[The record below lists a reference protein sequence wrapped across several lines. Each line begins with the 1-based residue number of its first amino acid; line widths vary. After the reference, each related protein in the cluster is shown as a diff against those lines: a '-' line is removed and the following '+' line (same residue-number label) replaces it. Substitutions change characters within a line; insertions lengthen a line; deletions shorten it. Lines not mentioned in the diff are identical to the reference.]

1 MLTIYWLCFA
11 VGGVFVLLAVL
22 SGIDGIDFGDSEFES
37 PDFDFNIDQDIEVI
51 DVKERSRLSL
61 FSPRRTSR
69 NGMFSFVKSLKF
81 WTFGICFFGLTGLVL
96 SNLTMPLP
104 ANLIAIASVTMGLIC
119 GALVAGSLQV
129 LRRQQADSLVRVD
142 DLVGL
147 TGTVEV
153 PFDKDSRG
161 KVQLL
166 IKGSMLHMIAYTD
179 DVKALGKGD
188 QVLVVGT
195 EQNRLWVV
203 SADNARNS

>member
-11 VGGVFVLLAVL
+11 VGGVFVLLAIL
-22 SGIDGIDFGDSEFES
+22 SGMDGADVGEPDFEA
-37 PDFDFNIDQDIEVI
+37 PDFDTNIDQDIEI
-51 DVKERSRLSL
+51 RDMKERSPDRL
-61 FSPRRTSR
+61 FVARRPSR
-69 NGMFSFVKSLKF
+69 NGIFGFVKSLKF

-104 ANLIAIASVTMGLIC
+104 AGLIAIVAVVMGSIC
-119 GALVAGSLQV
+119 GALVSGTLQI
-129 LRRQQADSLVRVD
+129 LRRQQADSLIRVD
-142 DLVGL
+142 DLVGS

-166 IKGSMLHMIAYTD
+166 VKGSMIQMIAYTD
-179 DVKALGKGD
+179 AVQALEKGD
-188 QVLVVGT
+188 PVLVVGT

-203 SADNARNS
+203 PAETTKTL